1 MRFGTWE
8 IKKYYKASFTFK
20 NNQTCRNENIA
31 YKWVKN
37 WLDIAKEKICDL
49 EIDQKNYRNSDEHIV
64 CQLYLNKAGKK
75 FKNQK
80 TNKQRNKDEK
90 YKRNVKMYDR

>member
-1 MRFGTWE
+1 MRFETWE
-8 IKKYYKASFTFK
+8 ITKYYKASFTFK

-37 WLDIAKEKICDL
+37 RLDIAKEKICDL

-64 CQLYLNKAGKK
+64 CQLYLNKSSNFRIDFGIPDD
-75 FKNQK
+75 
-80 TNKQRNKDEK
+80 TLIC
-90 YKRNVKMYDR
+90 MCIT